1 MLYHLFGIHIPVC
14 FLSLLQVSAYGTSID
29 VEVTLYFSNC
39 CGKDLLIIMYS
50 CSLVL
55 KY

>member
-1 MLYHLFGIHIPVC
+1 MLYHLLGIHIPEC
-14 FLSLLQVSAYGTSID
+14 FLSLLLQAYGTSMD

-39 CGKDLLIIMYS
+39 CGKDVLITKYS